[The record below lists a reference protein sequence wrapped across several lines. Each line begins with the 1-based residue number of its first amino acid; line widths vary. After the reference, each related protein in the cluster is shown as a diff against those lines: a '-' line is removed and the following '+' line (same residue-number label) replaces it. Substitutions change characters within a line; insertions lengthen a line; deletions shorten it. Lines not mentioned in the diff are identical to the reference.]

1 MPFFESRTRF
11 QHGQDDAGHGR
22 LAPTGADR
30 LIPLRIKVLHVLL
43 EELLA
48 RVQKLQK
55 TPLEDALVKT
65 LLQHQYVTLNDNARE
80 LNFPFLHWNPELKK
94 LELNMDQTPLTMTH
108 VTTQLTRI
116 LTLLQNH
123 AVIVRFSALRPN
135 AQIQQHMTKPTVA
148 TPQVIP
154 WRLSLS
160 MNHKYSLEMH
170 SLWQELAFSGLWQL
184 ILGRMRPASLQR
196 TPLAGHLGRML
207 ETL

>member
-1 MPFFESRTRF
+1 M
-11 QHGQDDAGHGR
+11 
-22 LAPTGADR
+22 
-30 LIPLRIKVLHVLL
+30 IPLRIKVLHVLL

-135 AQIQQHMTKPTVA
+135 AQIQQHMTKLTAA